1 MDDVE
6 MNAVIEL
13 MAEPLIPTQED
24 IIMEEVSDDEDFI
37 ASILENDNFPF
48 VNDSTWRTV
57 GAFHHLYMICQ
68 TDS

>member
-48 VNDSTWRTV
+48 VNDST
-57 GAFHHLYMICQ
+57 
-68 TDS
+68 